1 MKQARKKP
9 LAKKWIGENL
19 PVVNGHECGNKDQAY
34 LDFGNYI
41 AGGSLPLTAYRL
53 QQTAYRPQPK
63 SGSQKAGS
71 NKLKLATGNYPK
83 PDFSFDT
90 DPFAKHSD
98 KALSL
103 SC

>member
-1 MKQARKKP
+1 LLRGSLFSPCEYSASLLVGMKQARKKP
-9 LAKKWIGENL
+9 LAKKWRGENL

-63 SGSQKAGS
+63 SSSQKAVVR
-71 NKLKLATGNYPK
+71 KR
-83 PDFSFDT
+83 
-90 DPFAKHSD
+90 
-98 KALSL
+98 
-103 SC
+103 